1 MTRRLLVLAAFL
13 GLVMPALAQTPPA
26 ASPGTSSSAPIAVEH
41 AWARATSAVAKTG
54 AVYFTVVDNGAA
66 PDRLV
71 AAAAPTVAEKAQL
84 HVTIEDH
91 GVMKM
96 RPLDALDVKPGEP
109 ATLAPGAQHLMLVG
123 LKTPLKVGD
132 TFPVTLTF
140 EKAGDV
146 NVTVIVQK
154 AGAMGMDHSM
164 MPGMKM

>member
-1 MTRRLLVLAAFL
+1 MMPRLLFLAAFL
-13 GLVMPALAQTPPA
+13 GLAAPVLAQTTPPVPA
-26 ASPGTSSSAPIAVEH
+26 PSSAAPIAVEH
-41 AWARATSAVAKTG
+41 AWARATSSAAKTG
-54 AVYFTVVDNGAA
+54 AVYFTVVDSGTEA
-66 PDRLV
+66 DRLV

-96 RPLDALDVKPGEP
+96 RPLAALDVKPGEP
-109 ATLAPGAQHLMLVG
+109 AMLAPGAQHLMLIG
-123 LKTPLKVGD
+123 LKAPLKVGD

-140 EKAGDV
+140 EKAGAIE
-146 NVTVIVQK
+146 VTVMVQK